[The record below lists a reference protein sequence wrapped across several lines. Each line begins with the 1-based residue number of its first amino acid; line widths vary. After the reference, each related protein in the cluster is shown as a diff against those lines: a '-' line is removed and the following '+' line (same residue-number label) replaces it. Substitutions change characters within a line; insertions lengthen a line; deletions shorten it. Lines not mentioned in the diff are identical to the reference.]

1 MLLNV
6 SGASPLSSVE
16 RSNQDVPK
24 PAAAPVERAS
34 GVRIPTL
41 ITKTQIEI
49 PWRTVV
55 RVLMIFAS
63 LWLLQRLW
71 SVILMFIIA
80 LFFTAALAP
89 FVNRIQ
95 KRGHSRATAV
105 AVTLLTV
112 LALQALFLVLLLQP
126 LIDEGRDLSDNLPQ
140 YTSDLTDRFQTR
152 YPDLYDWAQEQ
163 SDSLQSR
170 DTSIPVDGLVS
181 VASGIVTA
189 ISNGLL
195 VFVMTAYMLADGR
208 RIYEWCVRY
217 LPDGPEAKVRRT
229 IPEISNVVSG
239 YVVGQLATSVAFGVF
254 TFAVLTLADVP
265 QALFLALLA
274 AVMDAIPLI
283 GVFIATVPAVLLALT
298 VSVPAAIIVLV
309 AYVVYQQ
316 FENYVLA
323 PRVYRGTLQISSFA
337 VLIAVLIGSQLLG
350 IIGAL
355 LALPVAAAIPV
366 VERIWIIEP
375 REARKSAT
383 PPGFDPVE
391 DAPVQPAS

>member
-1 MLLNV
+1 M
-6 SGASPLSSVE
+6 SSVE
-16 RSNQDVPK
+16 RTKLEVPD
-24 PAAAPVERAS
+24 AVTDSVERSS

-41 ITKTQIEI
+41 VTKTQIEI

-55 RVLMIFAS
+55 RVLMIFAT
-63 LWLLQRLW
+63 LWLVQRLW

-89 FVNRIQ
+89 FVSRIER
-95 KRGHSRATAV
+95 RGHRRATAV
-105 AVTLLTV
+105 AITLLTV
-112 LALQALFLVLLLQP
+112 LALQAVFLVLLLQP
-126 LIDEGRDLSDNLPQ
+126 LINEGRDLSDNLPQ
-140 YTSDLTDRFQTR
+140 YTSDLTDRFQSR
-152 YPDLYDWAQEQ
+152 YPDLYNWAQDQ
-163 SDSLQSR
+163 ADSLQSR
-170 DTSIPVDGLVS
+170 GTSVPVDGLVT

-229 IPEISNVVSG
+229 IPEISHVVSG
-239 YVVGQLATSVAFGVF
+239 YVVGQLATSVAFGIF
-254 TFAVLTLADVP
+254 TFAVLSFANVP

-274 AVMDAIPLI
+274 AIMDAVPLV

-298 VSVPAAIIVLV
+298 VSVPAAIAVLI

-316 FENYVLA
+316 FENYLLA

-337 VLIAVLIGSQLLG
+337 VLLAVLIGSQLLG
-350 IIGAL
+350 IVGAL

-375 REARKSAT
+375 REARKAIT

>member
-1 MLLNV
+1 
-6 SGASPLSSVE
+6 LSSNEESKLTEYKATADRVLDT
-16 RSNQDVPK
+16 RGIRL
-24 PAAAPVERAS
+24 PAV
-34 GVRIPTL
+34 V
-41 ITKTQIEI
+41 TKTQVEI

-55 RVLMIFAS
+55 RVLLI
-63 LWLLQRLW
+63 LIIIWLLHQLW

-89 FVNRIQ
+89 FVSAIERRGH
-95 KRGHSRATAV
+95 KRGTGV

-112 LALQALFLVLLLQP
+112 LGLQALFLVLLLQP
-126 LIDEGRDLSDNLPQ
+126 LINEARDLSDNLPQ
-140 YTSDLTDRFQTR
+140 YTNDLTDRFQSR
-152 YPDLYDWAQEQ
+152 YPDIYDWAQEQ
-163 SDSLQSR
+163 SNKVQS
-170 DTSIPVDGLVS
+170 DGVSVPVNGLVS
-181 VASGIVTA
+181 VASTIVTI

-208 RIYEWCVRY
+208 RIYDWCVRY

-229 IPEISNVVSG
+229 IPEISKVVSG
-239 YVVGQLATSVAFGVF
+239 YVVGQLATSVAFGLF
-254 TFAVLTLADVP
+254 TFAVLYLCNVP

-274 AVMDAIPLI
+274 AAFDAVPLV

-337 VLIAVLIGSQLLG
+337 VLIAVLVGAQLLG
-350 IIGAL
+350 IVGAL

-366 VERIWIIEP
+366 VEQIWIIEP
-375 REARKSAT
+375 RDERKRLA
-383 PPGFDPVE
+383 PPGFEPVE
-391 DAPVQPAS
+391 DAPVHSPS